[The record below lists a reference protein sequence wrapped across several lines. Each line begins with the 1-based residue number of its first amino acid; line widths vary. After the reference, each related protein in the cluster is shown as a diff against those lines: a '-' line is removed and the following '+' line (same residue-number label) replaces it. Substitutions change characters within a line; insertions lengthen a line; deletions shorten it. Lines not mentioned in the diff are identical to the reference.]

1 LLEGEFVGGEGLL
14 QGEQDAAGTQG
25 VGLFFGGLHSRE
37 IYNEVRKGA
46 WGDFIREGG
55 RGLEDEEWDI
65 MGSDA
70 ILTL

>member
-37 IYNEVRKGA
+37 IYNEGAKGCVC
-46 WGDFIREGG
+46 DFIREGAKG
-55 RGLEDEEWDI
+55 WRMRIGIFWVV
-65 MGSDA
+65 
-70 ILTL
+70 ILF